1 MDNKKMA
8 EPTTLTAGGS
18 AKENNQDNQCPGYY
32 NSNTEPLVYTIA
44 EAAALLKIGRS
55 LVYSL
60 ANTGE
65 LPVIRLSKRIL
76 IPRKALL
83 DMLEGLKG
91 RAKQL

>member
-1 MDNKKMA
+1 MENRKMA
-8 EPTTLTAGGS
+8 EPDSLPAGGS
-18 AKENNQDNQCPGYY
+18 AKETNQDDRGPGHY

-55 LVYSL
+55 LVYNL

>member
-1 MDNKKMA
+1 MDSKKMA
-8 EPTTLTAGGS
+8 EPPACKLSGS
-18 AKENNQDNQCPGYY
+18 AKETNQDNQGPGYY

-44 EAAALLKIGRS
+44 EAASLLKIGRS

-60 ANTGE
+60 ANTGG

-91 RAKQL
+91 HAKQ

>member
-1 MDNKKMA
+1 MENNEMA
-8 EPTTLTAGGS
+8 EPPDCKLSGS
-18 AKENNQDNQCPGYY
+18 AKETNQDDRGPGQY

-55 LVYSL
+55 LVYNL
-60 ANTGE
+60 ANNGE